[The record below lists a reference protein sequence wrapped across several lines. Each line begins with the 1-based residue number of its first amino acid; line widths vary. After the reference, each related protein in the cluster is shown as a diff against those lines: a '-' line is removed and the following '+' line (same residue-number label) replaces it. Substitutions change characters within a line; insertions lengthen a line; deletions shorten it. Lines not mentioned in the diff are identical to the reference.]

1 MFLIDNGADPNR
13 MDFLGRTP
21 LHVAAAD
28 DYPDMVKLLIDSGGT
43 VNPVLRGH
51 SKRTP
56 KIVFKT
62 HYRVMH
68 VKSIAECSFGAFCST
83 FDLHYDIKWPSD
95 IVLSIFEWPL
105 KTSLTLVGNLHYNL
119 NLFII

>member
-56 KIVFKT
+56 KIVFQNLLPRNACQK
-62 HYRVMH
+62 YSRMLFW
-68 VKSIAECSFGAFCST
+68 SILQCF
-83 FDLHYDIKWPSD
+83 
-95 IVLSIFEWPL
+95 
-105 KTSLTLVGNLHYNL
+105 
-119 NLFII
+119 